1 MAQHPLNKKLNISDI
16 NMSKIFTT
24 DLDKSKRNKN
34 FRVHE
39 FFYSKSCNKNTTSFP
54 KISYQFKNSSFGE
67 TLIMSNEIGLC
78 GLAFCDHFGK
88 DTVLADMKLRWP
100 KANYKEDTIF
110 SDREFKSILDQ
121 TKEVNLCLIGSKLQV
136 QVWKALLKIPTGTV
150 ASYTTLAKYI
160 GKPKAVRS
168 IATAIGK
175 NPLCWLIPCHR
186 VLRASGELGGYHW
199 GLNIKRKMLTFES
212 QIKKT

>member
-1 MAQHPLNKKLNISDI
+1 MP
-16 NMSKIFTT
+16 KIFTT
-24 DLDKSKRNKN
+24 DLDKSKQNKN
-34 FRVHE
+34 FIVRE
-39 FFYSKSCNKNTTSFP
+39 FFYSKSCNKTTTIFP
-54 KISYQFKNSSFGE
+54 KISYQFKKSSFGE
-67 TLIMSNEIGLC
+67 TLIMKNEIGLC
-78 GLAFCDHFGK
+78 ALAFCDHFGK
-88 DTVLADMKLRWP
+88 DTVLANMKLRWP
-100 KANYKEDTIF
+100 NANYTEDTIF

-121 TKEVNLCLIGSKLQV
+121 TKEVELCLIGSKLQI
-136 QVWKALLKIPTGTV
+136 QVWKALLKIPPGKV
-150 ASYTTLAKYI
+150 ISYMTLAKYI

-186 VLRASGELGGYHW
+186 VLTSNGELGGYHW

>member
-1 MAQHPLNKKLNISDI
+1 
-16 NMSKIFTT
+16 MSKIFTT
-24 DLDKSKRNKN
+24 DLNKSKQNQNIK
-34 FRVHE
+34 VHE
-39 FFYSKSCNKNTTSFP
+39 FYYSKSCNKTTMNFP
-54 KISYQFKNSSFGE
+54 KISYQFKASSFGE
-67 TLIMSNEIGLC
+67 TLIMSNEMGLC

-100 KANYKEDTIF
+100 NANYNEDTIF

-121 TKEVNLCLIGSKLQV
+121 TKEVNLCLIGSKLQI

-186 VLRASGELGGYHW
+186 VLRSSGELGGYHW
-199 GLNIKRKMLTFES
+199 GLNIKRKMLTYES
-212 QIKKT
+212 QIDKN

>member
-1 MAQHPLNKKLNISDI
+1 MP
-16 NMSKIFTT
+16 KIFIT
-24 DLDKSKRNKN
+24 DLEEAKQNKN
-34 FRVHE
+34 FIVQE
-39 FFYSKSCNKNTTSFP
+39 FFYSKSCNKTTTIFP

-67 TLIMSNEIGLC
+67 TLIMKNEIGLC

-88 DTVLADMKLRWP
+88 DTVLANMKIRWP
-100 KANYKEDTIF
+100 SANYNEDTIF

-121 TKEVNLCLIGSKLQV
+121 TKEVKLCLIGSKLQI
-136 QVWKALLKIPTGTV
+136 QVWKALLKIPPGTV
-150 ASYTTLAKYI
+150 ISYMNLAKYI

-186 VLRASGELGGYHW
+186 VLRASGELGGYRW
-199 GLNIKRKMLTFES
+199 GLKIKRKMITFES
-212 QIKKT
+212 QIKKI

>member
-1 MAQHPLNKKLNISDI
+1 MP
-16 NMSKIFTT
+16 KIFIT
-24 DLDKSKRNKN
+24 DLEESRKNKN
-34 FRVHE
+34 FIVRE
-39 FFYSKSCNKNTTSFP
+39 FFYSKSCNKTTTIFP
-54 KISYQFKNSSFGE
+54 KFSYQFKNSSFGE
-67 TLIMSNEIGLC
+67 TLIMKNEIGLC

-110 SDREFKSILDQ
+110 SDREFKSVLDK
-121 TKEVNLCLIGSKLQV
+121 TKEVTLCLIGNQLQIL
-136 QVWKALLKIPTGTV
+136 VWKALLKIPPGTTI
-150 ASYTTLAKYI
+150 SYTTLAEYI

-186 VLRASGELGGYHW
+186 VLRSSGELGGYHW